1 MSEAKPDQ
9 TDAWLLRL
17 KRRAW
22 FAERFRPSELQI
34 TLFLAGIVGLL
45 AALVSLG
52 FRYLTAALHTALT
65 GSGSGYVDTM
75 RAMPGWQRVAT
86 LGGGGLA
93 AGLILWSGHR
103 WLRKPQEGD
112 YMEAIIVGDG
122 VVSFRTT
129 LVKSASALFSIAS
142 GASIGREGPLVQLS
156 AMIAS
161 LIGRW
166 VRIPPVRLRL
176 LVACGAAAGIAS
188 AYNAPIGGALFV
200 AEIVLRSLAMES
212 FGPLVFASVVATLA
226 SRGFLGEAALY
237 QMPALRL
244 GSNWEMIA
252 HLLLGV
258 LAGSMAPAFLGLL
271 RTSGTLFQKTRL
283 PLALRMTLGGV
294 IVGLIAMMVPEVSG
308 NGYGVVNEMLHNHP
322 AWSWVLALLAAKI
335 LATSITFGSG
345 AVGGVFTPTLVA
357 GAALGSLFAQALSI
371 CWPGAPLE
379 PSTFAMIGMGA
390 FLAATT
396 HAPLMAFILLF
407 EVTLDYQIILPL
419 MVACV
424 SAYYSC
430 LAFGGKS
437 IYATARPSTGDE
449 DTPLQ
454 RLPALSVSEL
464 MKPSPPSVSALDGF
478 DVIAR
483 RFISSRIGHL
493 CVLDDN
499 QALVGMI
506 SLHDVKSFLNQP
518 DLARIVI
525 ARDLARE
532 DYPRI
537 KANASLAEALESFTG
552 LEIERL
558 PVIDPAPPH
567 RLLGTLSRGDLLLAF
582 AERSAAPK
590 GK

>member
-1 MSEAKPDQ
+1 MNESTPNLPHD
-9 TDAWLLRL
+9 WLSRLR
-17 KRRAW
+17 RRAW
-22 FAERFRPSELQI
+22 FAERFRLSELQI
-34 TLFLAGIVGLL
+34 TLFLAGLVGLL
-45 AALVSLG
+45 AALVSIG
-52 FRYLTAALHTALT
+52 FRYLTEILRAALT
-65 GSGSGYVDTM
+65 GSAGGYVEAM

-93 AGLILWSGHR
+93 GGLILWLGHR

-129 LVKSASALFSIAS
+129 LVKCASALFSIAS

-161 LIGRW
+161 LVGRW
-166 VRIPPVRLRL
+166 RHIPPVRLRL

-258 LAGSMAPAFLGLL
+258 LAGAMAPAFLGLL
-271 RTSGTLFQKTRL
+271 RTSGTLFKKTRL

-294 IVGLIAMMVPEVSG
+294 LVGLIAMALPEVSG
-308 NGYGVVNEMLHNHP
+308 NGHGVVNEMLHNHP
-322 AWSWVLALLAAKI
+322 AWTWVLALLVAKI

-357 GAALGSLFAQALSI
+357 GAALGSLFAQALAT

-396 HAPLMAFILLF
+396 QAPLMAFLLLF
-407 EVTLDYQIILPL
+407 EMTLDYQIILPL

-424 SAYYSC
+424 SAHYSC

-437 IYATARPSTGDE
+437 IYATARPPDPGTS
-449 DTPLQ
+449 PQ
-454 RLPALSVSEL
+454 PLPALAVSEL

-478 DVIAR
+478 DVIAK

-493 CVLDDN
+493 CVLDEN

-518 DLARIVI
+518 DLAKIVI

-537 KANASLAEALESFTG
+537 SANATLAEALESFSG

-582 AERSAAPK
+582 AERKAGHKAS
-590 GK
+590 